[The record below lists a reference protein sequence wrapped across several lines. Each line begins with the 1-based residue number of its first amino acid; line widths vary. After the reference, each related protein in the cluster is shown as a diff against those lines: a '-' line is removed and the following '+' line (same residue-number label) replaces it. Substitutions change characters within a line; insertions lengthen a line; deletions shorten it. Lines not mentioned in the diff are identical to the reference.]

1 MTETEIYDESR
12 AIVLYDG
19 QCPLCQKSVQI
30 LKRLDWLDRL
40 QFHDARALDQ
50 LPKSK
55 IPLDSQRLLEE
66 MHLLTPDRTQAP
78 CGFRAFRWMAWRL
91 PALWPLAPW
100 LMLPGVP
107 WLGQKVYLW
116 IARRRYQ
123 LVPCS
128 DGACTV
134 ALPQKAPE

>member
-1 MTETEIYDESR
+1 MTTLHDENR
-12 AIVLYDG
+12 GIVLYDG

-40 QFHDARALDQ
+40 RFQDARDYKH
-50 LPKSK
+50 LPESK
-55 IPLDSQRLLEE
+55 IPLDPQRLLEE
-66 MHLLTPDRTQAP
+66 MHLLTPDRSQAP
-78 CGFRAFRWMAWRL
+78 SGFRAFRWIAWRL
-91 PALWPLAPW
+91 PALWLIAPW

-107 WLGQKVYLW
+107 WLGQRVYLW

-134 ALPQKAPE
+134 PLRRNLPE